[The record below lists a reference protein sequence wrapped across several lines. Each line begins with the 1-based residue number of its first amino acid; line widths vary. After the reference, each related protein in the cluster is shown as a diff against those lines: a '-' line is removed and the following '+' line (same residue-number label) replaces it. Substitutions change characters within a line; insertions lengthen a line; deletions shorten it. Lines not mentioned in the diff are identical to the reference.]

1 MTFCPDLFHDV
12 HLSIGGKTVK
22 YLSWVNGISI
32 AVDRAWV
39 SLFRLTG
46 GFTWIRYYQGNLV
59 AVNYQFLTHG
69 ASLACFAR

>member
-1 MTFCPDLFHDV
+1 MTLCPDLFHDV
-12 HLSIGGKTVK
+12 HLSIGGKIVK

-46 GFTWIRYYQGNLV
+46 GLTWIRYCQGNLI
-59 AVNYQFLTHG
+59 AVNYQILTHG